1 MVAVIRSSRSAKR
14 CCEYNE
20 KKAEQGAASCIMP
33 GNYPADPWEL
43 SRRERMLVL
52 QRRMA
57 LNARSKRSALHIVLS
72 FHPDD
77 KLSTK
82 QLSKICERYMDQ
94 IGLGQQ
100 PYLVYQHLDTL
111 HPHLHIV
118 TVTIKADGAGMQ
130 AFPTRIAIS
139 KNVRVSIENDFKLT
153 PAAGQVATRQH
164 HKSAQRLQYGKVH
177 TAQGISAVLSVV
189 LPHFKYGSLLELN
202 AVLRHYNVIA
212 KRGGPDSQTYQNQ
225 GLYYQMISE
234 KGKTMGVPVKASS
247 LPSRPTL
254 SYLQKRF
261 EENRALSATTQQRL
275 KTLIGLALIGQD
287 QPSFWG
293 LQGRLASEGVQTV
306 FGYDQSGQLR
316 QIIFVDFTSRSV
328 ISASRLG
335 ERYIPSKILQPFGPA
350 AYAAAQQQGGQTLDS
365 ELPVGTRSGHDIPVE
380 KSAPYGKTEQE
391 GFLSLLLQPASPEGL
406 LPYELRKPAK
416 KKRRQL
422 SLLL

>member
-1 MVAVIRSSRSAKR
+1 MVAVIRSSSSARR

-20 KKAEQGAASCIMP
+20 KKLEQGAASCIMA

-43 SRRERMLVL
+43 SKKERMLVL
-52 QRRMA
+52 QKRLA
-57 LNARSKRSALHIVLS
+57 LNARSQRSALHIVLS

-77 KLSTK
+77 TLTTR
-82 QLSKICERYMDQ
+82 QLCKICERYMDQ
-94 IGLGQQ
+94 VGLGEQ

-139 KNVRVSIENDFKLT
+139 KNVRARIEKEFNLT
-153 PAAGQVATRQH
+153 RAAGQTPTHQ

-177 TAQGISAVLSVV
+177 TAQGISAVLAVV
-189 LPHFKYGSLLELN
+189 LPHFKYSSLLELN

-212 KRGGPDSQTYQNQ
+212 KTGGPHSRTYQNQ
-225 GLYYQMISE
+225 GLYYQMLSE
-234 KGKTMGVPVKASS
+234 QGKTLGVPVKASS

-254 SYLQKRF
+254 SYLQERF
-261 EENRALSATTQQRL
+261 QANSALTAAAQQRL
-275 KTLIGLALIGQD
+275 KTLIGLAIIGQ
-287 QPSFWG
+287 QRPSFAG
-293 LQGRLASEGVQTV
+293 LQMRLAGEGVQTV
-306 FGYDQSGQLR
+306 FGYDQTGQLK
-316 QIIFVDFTSRSV
+316 QIVFVDFTLRSA

-335 ERYIPSKILQPFGPA
+335 ERYSPSRILDPFQVA
-350 AYAAAQQQGGQTLDS
+350 AAKAAQQQHAIAWENECHVRPQA
-365 ELPVGTRSGHDIPVE
+365 GHHIPAE
-380 KSAPYGKTEQE
+380 KIAPASKAEDE
-391 GFLSLLLQPASPEGL
+391 GFLRLLLQPAATEAL

-422 SLLL
+422 SLNL